1 MLKITQVLNVDHFAC
16 RKDSGYVYFR
26 LRDTPGAIEEHA
38 CSPNGPLKFEWHF
51 DNPIVL
57 SFVLSHLILSKLII

>member
-1 MLKITQVLNVDHFAC
+1 MTWGLMLKITQVLNVDHFAC

-38 CSPNGPLKFEWHF
+38 CKSQMTT
-51 DNPIVL
+51 
-57 SFVLSHLILSKLII
+57 